1 MSMDV
6 LAELVELTEAQLDAE
21 IRATELAHRRLVVR
35 QAMLIVVAEHRQVP
49 AADGHRSMAGYLR
62 ATCNWSGGE
71 VAGMRKLGRLIDDV
85 PGVGEALVA
94 GYIGVAQ
101 AMEIGR
107 VHGNRRIGHL
117 TAAIAPT
124 LLEQAEHLPFA
135 DFKLCVD
142 RFIMLADLDGA
153 FDDVTAN
160 VEHRTALVTEVG
172 GAVHVQANGGD
183 PLVAAGMI
191 GIFERFVQA
200 EFRKDVEA
208 RRAEFGDD
216 ADQHPLPR
224 SAAQRSFDALQTI
237 FELAAEAADGG
248 ALPSGSFDSLV
259 NIVCDDRTVDDL
271 MAGAGLTLPNGRQLD
286 VDEFGALSADAVI
299 GPLADDPASLLD
311 RRCET
316 ADGTPIH
323 PRLVLRAL
331 LTGHV
336 RRVVVDSTGVVTEL
350 GRRRRLFTGSARVA
364 AKLLTRTCI
373 HPGCTVRS
381 TFADVDHVDEWSN
394 GGGATSQWNSEIECG
409 GHNRFK
415 HRHRWRTRRDER
427 GRSYSIRPDGTIVLP
442 VGEREPDLSA
452 DELARIARS
461 RIAALRPV
469 ELAG

>member
-1 MSMDV
+1 VSMEV
-6 LAELVELTEAQLDAE
+6 LAELVELTEAELDTQ
-21 IRATELAHRRLVVR
+21 IRATELQRRSLIAR
-35 QAMLIVVAEHRQVP
+35 QAMLIAVATARQVP

-62 ATCNWSGGE
+62 ATCNWSSGE
-71 VAGMRKLGRLIDDV
+71 VTQMRKLARLINDV

-101 AMEIGR
+101 ALEIGR
-107 VHGNRRIGHL
+107 VHAHRRIGHL

-142 RFIMLADLDGA
+142 RFIMLADLDGG
-153 FDDVTAN
+153 FDDVAAN

-208 RRAEFGDD
+208 RRAEFGDE

-224 SAAQRSFDALQTI
+224 SGVQRSFDALQTI
-237 FELAAEAADGG
+237 FDLAATAADRG
-248 ALPSGSFDSLV
+248 AVPTGSFDALV
-259 NIVCDDRTVDDL
+259 NIVCDDRTVDGL
-271 MAGAGLTLPNGRQLD
+271 MASGGLTLPNGRQLD
-286 VDEFGALSADAVI
+286 VDEFGSLSLDAIVDRFT
-299 GPLADDPASLLD
+299 DDPASLLD

-316 ADGTPIH
+316 IGGTPLH
-323 PRLVLRAL
+323 PRLVLQAL

-350 GRRRRLFTGSARVA
+350 GRRRRLFTGSAREA
-364 AKLLTRTCI
+364 AKLLIRTCS

-381 TFADVDHVDEWSN
+381 TFAEVDHVDEWSN
-394 GGGATSQWNSEIECG
+394 DRGATSQWNSDIECG
-409 GHNRFK
+409 DHNRFK
-415 HRHRWRTRRDER
+415 HRHRWRTRRDQH
-427 GRSYSIRPDGTIVLP
+427 GRTYSMRRDGTIVLP
-442 VGEREPDLSA
+442 VGEREPDLTA

-461 RIAALRPV
+461 RLAALRPV
-469 ELAG
+469 ELR